1 MLLGIINFLFIF
13 FYNFLAKVFNVYDI
27 PNEIRKNIWSY
38 TFIRRITIF
47 FNFILFFIFEFI
59 FNQKSFFYDL
69 GLNSNLNIAIFLLSL
84 SSIFLIGYID
94 DKIKLSAFKKF
105 ILLSLVSY
113 VFFISNDKILINYLQ
128 VDLFGKTFDLFELSL
143 IFSIFA
149 LVFYINIMNMLDGIN
164 LISSIYFVYISF
176 ILIILNFQINFAIFF
191 LFCSAFF
198 IFLNYKGKIFLG
210 DSGSYSISFLLGLII
225 ISLYEFRQLYV
236 EEVLLLMFLP
246 VIDGLRLIFSKNLQ

>member
-27 PNEIRKNIWSY
+27 PNEIRKKHIGPIPLLGGLL
-38 TFIRRITIF
+38 FF

-128 VDLFGKTFDLFELSL
+128 G
-143 IFSIFA
+143 
-149 LVFYINIMNMLDGIN
+149 
-164 LISSIYFVYISF
+164 
-176 ILIILNFQINFAIFF
+176 
-191 LFCSAFF
+191 
-198 IFLNYKGKIFLG
+198 
-210 DSGSYSISFLLGLII
+210 
-225 ISLYEFRQLYV
+225 
-236 EEVLLLMFLP
+236 
-246 VIDGLRLIFSKNLQ
+246 